1 MNGEELVRDGGISL
15 LATLLARCMSIVQ
28 RTTTPTDPAAVIV
41 TNIMRTFAGYLTL
54 DITLLRLNF
63 SCGQDKLL
71 YVHDFVTMFW
81 TSFLSWYSEQIR
93 T

>member
-54 DITLLRLNF
+54 DITLLRPTF
-63 SCGQDKLL
+63 SCAQDKL
-71 YVHDFVTMFW
+71 HMFMI
-81 TSFLSWYSEQIR
+81 S
-93 T
+93 

>member
-54 DITLLRLNF
+54 DITLDITLLRLNF
-63 SCGQDKLL
+63 SCGQDKLHL
-71 YVHDFVTMFW
+71 FMI
-81 TSFLSWYSEQIR
+81 L
-93 T
+93 

>member
-54 DITLLRLNF
+54 DITLLRLKFN
-63 SCGQDKLL
+63 CGQDKL
-71 YVHDFVTMFW
+71 HMFMI
-81 TSFLSWYSEQIR
+81 L
-93 T
+93 